1 MFQKIFTFTIGA
13 IVAIPV
19 LLWFAIQGIF
29 TGSWKL
35 RAFVCQC
42 QYRELKHL
50 CESGTAV
57 ELQAFLTTHPGAKEY
72 IVYARQGATTSVIT
86 SLFRLPSPLTVAYQA
101 NNMAVIPVLLANGAS
116 PEIRSIAADQSPAED
131 AIGNPDKMRALC
143 NGKTWWLE
151 HTARTDSLEA
161 KIKERNHRG
170 IIWNVMRGARLTN
183 FKMVTKV
190 GFLRLPM
197 VMKEFLCR
205 FGIDEKQRKE
215 FYSQL
220 KTLSS
225 EERKQII
232 TYHFKSPVGYQGV
245 RLEKEFSEMLQAM
258 EKTLLPLPAV
268 DDDAMERLKFST
280 GLMDRRMMLELLNTL
295 FNMDQ
300 QFAMLEQCT
309 CVPPSKNNR
318 ELIEDVVDLM
328 LCSILKNAGDKM

>member
-1 MFQKIFTFTIGA
+1 MFQKKFLFTIVA
-13 IVAIPV
+13 IVAILD
-19 LLWFAIQGIF
+19 LLWIAIQGIF

-35 RAFVCQC
+35 LGFVCQRN
-42 QYRELKHL
+42 YRELKNL
-50 CESGTAV
+50 CESGTAT
-57 ELQAFLTTHPGAKEY
+57 ELQAFLTAHPGAKEY
-72 IVYARQGATTSVIT
+72 IVYTRQGATTSVIT
-86 SLFRLPSPLTVAYQA
+86 TLFSLPSPLAMAYQA
-101 NNMAVIPVLLANGAS
+101 NNMAIIPVLLANGAS
-116 PEIRSIAADQSPAED
+116 PEIRSIAADQSPAEE
-131 AIGNPDKMRALC
+131 AIGNPEKMRALC
-143 NGKTWWLE
+143 SGNTWWQE
-151 HTARTDSLEA
+151 RTAKTNSLEA

-170 IIWNVMRGARLTN
+170 IIWNVMRGAKLTN
-183 FKMVTKV
+183 FKMLTKV

-220 KTLSS
+220 KALTP
-225 EERKQII
+225 EEHKQII
-232 TYHFKSPVGYQGV
+232 TYHFKSPVGYRGV
-245 RLEKEFSEMLQAM
+245 QLEKEFSEMMHAV
-258 EKTLLPLPAV
+258 EKSLHPLPAV
-268 DDDAMERLKFST
+268 DDDATERLVFSA
-280 GLMDRRMMLELLNTL
+280 GLMDRMKMLELLNTL